1 MITMLTMVVMTYKT
15 INVNPDTYERLIYYK
30 HANMTFND
38 VLNEMMDTI
47 SEEEFYRNIIEE
59 HRKEILKMKEG
70 DYLTEDELDDLL
82 ESD

>member
-1 MITMLTMVVMTYKT
+1 MITILTMIVMSYKT
-15 INVNPDTYERLIYYK
+15 INVNPDTYDRLIYYK

>member
-1 MITMLTMVVMTYKT
+1 MIVMSYKT
-15 INVNPDTYERLIYYK
+15 INVNPDTYDRLIYYK

-59 HRKEILKMKEG
+59 HRKEILKMKDG
-70 DYLTEDELDDLL
+70 NYLTEDELDDLL

>member
-1 MITMLTMVVMTYKT
+1 MSYKT
-15 INVNPDTYERLIYYK
+15 INVNPDTYDRLIYYK

>member
-1 MITMLTMVVMTYKT
+1 MIVMSYKT
-15 INVNPDTYERLIYYK
+15 INVNPDTYDRLIYYK

>member
-1 MITMLTMVVMTYKT
+1 MVVMTYKT

>member
-1 MITMLTMVVMTYKT
+1 
-15 INVNPDTYERLIYYK
+15 
-30 HANMTFND
+30 MTFND

>member
-1 MITMLTMVVMTYKT
+1 MTTILTMIVMSYKT